1 MNTIKKD
8 KNKEPDFY
16 AIKYNPNKEKDFY
29 NTVLLNKTNYKEYK
43 KELFKLHKKLF
54 TEFFYEG
61 ESY

>member
-43 KELFKLHKKLF
+43 KKP
-54 TEFFYEG
+54 
-61 ESY
+61 